1 MLVFDVYIDLRV
13 KQILQELKRDNRRLY
28 PAKEE
33 EAYVELIKQLTN
45 EYTQMEQAAPT
56 IIPNFMA
63 RDSLLTAMNFL
74 AQYAQDKQKS
84 AQETSQPKETDKVPV
99 ININAPVGQFIANVE
114 QLNTTKE

>member
-1 MLVFDVYIDLRV
+1 
-13 KQILQELKRDNRRLY
+13 
-28 PAKEE
+28 
-33 EAYVELIKQLTN
+33 
-45 EYTQMEQAAPT
+45 MEQAAPM